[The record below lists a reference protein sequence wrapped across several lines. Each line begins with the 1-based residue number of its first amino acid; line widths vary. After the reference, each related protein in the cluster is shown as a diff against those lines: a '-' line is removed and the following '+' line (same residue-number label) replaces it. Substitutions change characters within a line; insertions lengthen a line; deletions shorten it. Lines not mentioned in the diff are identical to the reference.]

1 MIEEILNGD
10 DDAYDLNYQ
19 DGLGNT
25 GAPSSSSS
33 SSRSRVWRAHQ
44 HRARRTLAR
53 GILRVNWA
61 AARWL

>member
-25 GAPSSSSS
+25 GAPSSSSA
-33 SSRSRVWRAHQ
+33 SSRSRV
-44 HRARRTLAR
+44 
-53 GILRVNWA
+53 
-61 AARWL
+61 